1 MTTDVYGPG
10 DDDYGRDK
18 WDSENTKKEIINQL
32 NKFKMVRAKFIVNS
46 NKDNGYTDENY
57 KGSEIHLSAV
67 YSGSPE
73 NEAFFKMTPGGNISL
88 VTVNPKAAEQFIQG
102 KEFYVDFTPVE

>member
-1 MTTDVYGPG
+1 
-10 DDDYGRDK
+10 
-18 WDSENTKKEIINQL
+18 
-32 NKFKMVRAKFIVNS
+32 MVRAKFVVNV
-46 NKDNGYTDENY
+46 NKDNGSTDEAY

-88 VTVNPKAAEQFIQG
+88 VTVNPEAAKQFIPG
-102 KEFYVDFTPVE
+102 KEYYVDFTPVEK

>member
-1 MTTDVYGPG
+1 MGIKPWTGVV
-10 DDDYGRDK
+10 K
-18 WDSENTKKEIINQL
+18 SEN
-32 NKFKMVRAKFIVNS
+32 KMVRAKFIVNV
-46 NKDNGYTDENY
+46 NKDNGMTDEQY

-88 VTVNPKAAEQFIQG
+88 VTVSPKAAEQFIPG
-102 KEFYVDFTPVE
+102 KEYYVDFTPVE